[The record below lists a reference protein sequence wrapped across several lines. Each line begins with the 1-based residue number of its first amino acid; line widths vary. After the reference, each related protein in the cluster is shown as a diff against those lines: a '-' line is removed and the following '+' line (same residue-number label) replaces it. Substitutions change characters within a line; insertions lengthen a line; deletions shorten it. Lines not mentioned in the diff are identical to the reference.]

1 MRNPVGSVSSTLRA
15 DGSLLETTVK
25 FEYRVFDSHLF
36 DRPRRELEEELNKL
50 GNEGWELVASC
61 GMHNQTL
68 LFVRAIEPAKKTK
81 AKSD

>member
-1 MRNPVGSVSSTLRA
+1 M
-15 DGSLLETTVK
+15 K

-68 LFVRAIEPAKKTK
+68 LFVRAIESRRRRRRRNQTSVLKFANL
-81 AKSD
+81 AA